1 VFLGADEW
9 KTRYET
15 IANKTDD
22 KAAGVTEKRMALF
35 WVITHRV
42 AVISYRHFGTTYR
55 SHLQG
60 LTTTHCVTTQKSLVL
75 IYFMAEV

>member
-1 VFLGADEW
+1 VFRGTDEW
-9 KTRYET
+9 RTRYET

-22 KAAGVTEKRMALF
+22 EVVVVTEKRTALF

-42 AVISYRHFGTTYR
+42 AVISYRRFGATYR

-60 LTTTHCVTTQKSLVL
+60 LTTTHCVITQKSLAL
-75 IYFMAEV
+75 IYFVAEV